1 MNLKLCRKLG
11 DEHSEKKDR
20 RDAGQ
25 SKKKNHSLGIVQKL
39 SCMITNTGDVI
50 IKIYCSE
57 TENIMSGEKELVEK
71 AVKGFGKKWDSG

>member
-25 SKKKNHSLGIVQKL
+25 SKKNHSLGIVQKL

-57 TENIMSGEKELVEK
+57 TENMSGEKELIEK